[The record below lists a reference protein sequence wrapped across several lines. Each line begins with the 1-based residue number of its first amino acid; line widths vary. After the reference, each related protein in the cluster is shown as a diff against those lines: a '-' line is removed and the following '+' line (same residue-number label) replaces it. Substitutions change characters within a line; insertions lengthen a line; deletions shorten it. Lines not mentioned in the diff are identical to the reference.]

1 MAEQETQRKSSL
13 YGVIRFLTVVGT
25 LGVLACL
32 ALYQVSDAFQAG
44 FSVGIRSLAGVLLPI
59 LAGSFVFILRRSLL
73 RRLRE
78 VPAGLAFAGSLLAGV
93 LIMAAFRFLVDFS
106 PIPVTELLVASCISV
121 LVFAS
126 DSLPRLA
133 LDVPQSSDDQPLAF
147 FYGVASGMLLYI
159 ILFGFPP
166 IGGA

>member
-1 MAEQETQRKSSL
+1 
-13 YGVIRFLTVVGT
+13 
-25 LGVLACL
+25 
-32 ALYQVSDAFQAG
+32 
-44 FSVGIRSLAGVLLPI
+44 
-59 LAGSFVFILRRSLL
+59 
-73 RRLRE
+73 
-78 VPAGLAFAGSLLAGV
+78 
-93 LIMAAFRFLVDFS
+93 MAAFRFLVDFS